1 MRLMTRTRWFLITAI
16 LLFTILV
23 SWLAWVR
30 PRAVDMAAYAPA
42 DSLLY
47 LESNNPTDVVA
58 ALTSTDAWRLVEG
71 LSDTHRIADT
81 NNWSEKFVRWTGIGP
96 IKSVIFT
103 RAQVAVVVTDLGVAQ
118 DAESLTIK
126 PEGALLIE
134 THTSSRR
141 IKDPVEQAL
150 KKFAEA
156 TYDQPVFRRTTVDGS
171 EFLEWVARGN
181 SRQVVA
187 TIAGTLVIVGNT
199 ERAVQKTLDVTLR
212 RQPSLKDDADL
223 LRLRLELKAD
233 RALAF
238 GYVPEKKSAR
248 LLSVAV
254 PMILGRA
261 PGNTEF
267 ERLIDSGSA
276 KIVGSL
282 GWSCRPF
289 MSGIEDRYRIN
300 LQPAVLVKLKELF
313 SCQQSEPT
321 SQPVLPNAYSSVTY
335 YRFQNPAT
343 AWQGLKTGVSSQVDT
358 LSAILFSS
366 ILKSALL
373 PYGINEPDK
382 FLSLVENPVYTA
394 RFESETPSSIL
405 VGKLRDKKAMKELL
419 MTGMGF
425 RLIDTTTEAEVFQNS
440 ENEFA
445 ARLVDRFVVIGSQ
458 AEVDRYFEK
467 TTSFRP
473 ESLSTSQ
480 QTVLTSLSS
489 SACIL
494 TYSDDKDR
502 VRAFVS
508 AMLTADGSTARW
520 TDQREQRLGLLPYS
534 ATETTIAEH
543 GIERITRSALGQF
556 STLLPLVLPE
566 RTRTNESSGR

>member
-1 MRLMTRTRWFLITAI
+1 
-16 LLFTILV
+16 
-23 SWLAWVR
+23 
-30 PRAVDMAAYAPA
+30 
-42 DSLLY
+42 
-47 LESNNPTDVVA
+47 
-58 ALTSTDAWRLVEG
+58 
-71 LSDTHRIADT
+71 
-81 NNWSEKFVRWTGIGP
+81 
-96 IKSVIFT
+96 
-103 RAQVAVVVTDLGVAQ
+103 
-118 DAESLTIK
+118 
-126 PEGALLIE
+126 
-134 THTSSRR
+134 
-141 IKDPVEQAL
+141 
-150 KKFAEA
+150 
-156 TYDQPVFRRTTVDGS
+156 
-171 EFLEWVARGN
+171 
-181 SRQVVA
+181 
-187 TIAGTLVIVGNT
+187 
-199 ERAVQKTLDVTLR
+199 VQKTLDVTLR
-212 RQPSLKDDADL
+212 RQPSLKDDPDL

-233 RALAF
+233 HALAF

-300 LQPAVLVKLKELF
+300 LQPAVLVKLKEIF

-321 SQPVLPNAYSSVTY
+321 SQPVLPNDYSSVTY

-373 PYGINEPDK
+373 TYGINEPDK
-382 FLSLVENPVYTA
+382 FLSLVEDPVYTA
-394 RFESETPSSIL
+394 RFESEIPGSIL

-419 MTGMGF
+419 TAEMGF

-445 ARLVDRFVVIGSQ
+445 ARLVDEFVVIGSQ

-467 TTSFRP
+467 ATSLGP
-473 ESLSTSQ
+473 ESLGTSR

-508 AMLTADGSTARW
+508 ALVTADGSTAHW
-520 TDQREQRLGLLPYS
+520 TDQREQSLALLPYS
-534 ATETTIAEH
+534 ATETTMAEH